1 MPRLIRKRPRDVI
14 RGRLRDCIISILA
27 NNVASVQLRR
37 RYRLEA
43 RLAPVPCRGSEGF
56 LRPLFE
62 PLGYEEARGL
72 QTLLMIANKDR

>member
-43 RLAPVPCRGSEGF
+43 RLAPVPSVAARDSFARYSSPSATRKLEAF
-56 LRPLFE
+56 RPCS
-62 PLGYEEARGL
+62 
-72 QTLLMIANKDR
+72 